1 MNPNSRLDFR
11 NLNGH
16 EYLAVCEVNYV
27 RLTPTQNPYDFIHNF
42 TGQGQGVGHVTTYEA
57 VMLSAIA
64 ARRARLHLTNPNSD
78 KGQTPPDKTPTPS
91 PSPPPSPP
99 LLQTIPKRR
108 PASNSQ
114 TINPRKKKK
123 KVAHVVEK
131 KRYFE
136 VQDIDIGEGDNGP
149 VIHED
154 ESSSGEDGNI
164 DVTHTTLEPV
174 ILLNDTSDEASD
186 AGVEPYVP
194 DSPVDTIPQAI
205 PDTQRRVLS
214 TFGPVLGTNTF
225 RISAD
230 DLSQLN
236 LSISVSDNPTLVVLD
251 PSQTIA
257 LLGVYG
263 FVVVQGSV
271 SVFGVTVS
279 ASRTSHRVFAPRSSP
294 VPVLRSLS
302 RDKGTSE
309 LSFLPHRFCSLSG
322 HAGALI
328 ILHEVKTGVQGL
340 GWICRIFDGIFDPS
354 RSQKLDSESPA
365 LLQDVHLVT
374 VALLSLS
381 LRTHSSIKLAHS

>member
-1 MNPNSRLDFR
+1 
-11 NLNGH
+11 
-16 EYLAVCEVNYV
+16 
-27 RLTPTQNPYDFIHNF
+27 
-42 TGQGQGVGHVTTYEA
+42 
-57 VMLSAIA
+57 MLSAIA

-78 KGQTPPDKTPTPS
+78 TQTPPDKTPT

-136 VQDIDIGEGDNGP
+136 VQDINIGEGDDEP

-154 ESSSGEDGNI
+154 ESSSGEDGKNI
-164 DVTHTTLEPV
+164 DVAHTTLQPA

-186 AGVEPYVP
+186 AGVEPDAP
-194 DSPVDTIPQAI
+194 DLPVDTIPQAI

-230 DLSQLN
+230 DLSHLN

-251 PSQTIA
+251 PAQTIA

-294 VPVLRSLS
+294 VPVLR
-302 RDKGTSE
+302 
-309 LSFLPHRFCSLSG
+309 
-322 HAGALI
+322 
-328 ILHEVKTGVQGL
+328 
-340 GWICRIFDGIFDPS
+340 
-354 RSQKLDSESPA
+354 
-365 LLQDVHLVT
+365 
-374 VALLSLS
+374 
-381 LRTHSSIKLAHS
+381 